1 MTNFEMRK
9 FQTIPI
15 LYAYCF
21 ENNFP
26 KVDLYTNYRMF
37 CNNNLFFQKILK
49 LLSEKHLFKV
59 VHMLQNHFKCHC
71 L

>member
-37 CNNNLFFQKILK
+37 CNNNFFVFPENIKIVIRKAL
-49 LLSEKHLFKV
+49 V
-59 VHMLQNHFKCHC
+59 
-71 L
+71 